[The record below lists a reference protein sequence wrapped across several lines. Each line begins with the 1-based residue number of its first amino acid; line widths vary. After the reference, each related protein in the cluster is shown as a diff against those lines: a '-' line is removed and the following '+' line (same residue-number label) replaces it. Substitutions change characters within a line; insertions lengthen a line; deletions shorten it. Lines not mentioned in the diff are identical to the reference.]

1 MTQRDVQLLSG
12 GTGPRWQAAQAART
26 AGAEALAG
34 LLRATRARTQAWLA
48 AYEAALGPQLRVPLS
63 PQCNPPLWELGHIGW
78 FQETW
83 IGRNQQR
90 TRGVACDPAHA
101 RHPSRLPQADA
112 LYDSSQVPHDS
123 RWNLDLPDL
132 AATQAYLQ
140 ATLEDT
146 LAALALSPEDD
157 ASLYFYRLVLF
168 HEAMH
173 GEAAVYMA
181 QALGIAL
188 SDALSDDFFPAGA
201 ANHGRP
207 GPVLDIDAGPWQ
219 LGWPGSGFAFDNE
232 CASHPVDLPAC
243 QIDSLPVNWEQFL
256 PFVEH
261 GGYAEAHFW
270 SPAGWQ
276 WLQTQ
281 AAQCPRYLRRSHHEP
296 GWECQYFGQ
305 WLPLD
310 LNAPAVHLSAY
321 EAEAWCRWAG
331 RSLPDEAQWER
342 AAMSR
347 PDFHWGDVWEWTS
360 STFAAFPGFVAHP
373 YRDYSQPWF
382 GSRPVLRGASRATA
396 AHLVHPRYRNYFTA
410 ERNDIFAGF
419 RSCKMMTK

>member
-1 MTQRDVQLLSG
+1 M
-12 GTGPRWQAAQAART
+12 
-26 AGAEALAG
+26 
-34 LLRATRARTQAWLA
+34 
-48 AYEAALGPQLRVPLS
+48 
-63 PQCNPPLWELGHIGW
+63 
-78 FQETW
+78 
-83 IGRNQQR
+83 
-90 TRGVACDPAHA
+90 
-101 RHPSRLPQADA
+101 
-112 LYDSSQVPHDS
+112 
-123 RWNLDLPDL
+123 
-132 AATQAYLQ
+132 
-140 ATLEDT
+140 
-146 LAALALSPEDD
+146 
-157 ASLYFYRLVLF
+157 
-168 HEAMH
+168 
-173 GEAAVYMA
+173 
-181 QALGIAL
+181 
-188 SDALSDDFFPAGA
+188 
-201 ANHGRP
+201 
-207 GPVLDIDAGPWQ
+207 
-219 LGWPGSGFAFDNE
+219 
-232 CASHPVDLPAC
+232 PAC

-342 AAMSR
+342 AAMTR

-419 RSCKMMTK
+419 RSCKIMTK